1 MGLFREGQPDS
12 DDSPG
17 GKVVKSV
24 FDELSSLS
32 VHALDLLQPGSD
44 GLELFEAYNLRIL
57 QRFPSAYGQEQIT
70 KGIIRVLRRGAGHPT
85 HLLAT

>member
-1 MGLFREGQPDS
+1 MGPFREDQPDS
-12 DDSPG
+12 HGFPG
-17 GKVVKSV
+17 GEVVKSV

-44 GLELFEAYNLRIL
+44 GPELFEAYNLRIL

-70 KGIIRVLRRGAGHPT
+70 EGIIRMLRRGAGHPT